1 MSEGEDERIL
11 CPEERALS
19 VVVAMAPLDIR
30 SKPEEDALCFELA
43 RKGSFDAFPTAGA
56 IQIRSMRCR

>member
-1 MSEGEDERIL
+1 MVNEGEDERIL

-30 SKPEEDALCFELA
+30 SKPEEDAFCVLCWLEKEL
-43 RKGSFDAFPTAGA
+43 
-56 IQIRSMRCR
+56 